1 MPDNELDMKAAEA
14 VGIQS
19 SAGIAQRAVPENRKS
34 VTNDDETA
42 EDAAVGLNCENGKNM
57 SENEKKYISG
67 VPEQLVRRERSEISA
82 PFGVIVCCAGYGK
95 TTYLSQ
101 LAYERPD
108 SVLIS
113 LREYDNSPGRVVSL
127 IRGAVSDQSGCADG
141 YEVVCRFIDEMSAHG
156 GLVLVDD
163 ADVVTDKT
171 ASAFMTLLCEA
182 AVGGK
187 IRLLMSGRSIPAFAV
202 SFLMDR
208 RAELYGINEMRFTR
222 AETEEYLKLCGRK
235 YTDKYV
241 NTLYAYTGGWCA
253 GVSELAKAASSD
265 EDITRCVERTFLGRY
280 IECNILAGIG
290 GDLVEYLML
299 TSFIDAQD
307 ERFVSEVFRLNDGAA
322 RADRLVSRG
331 VLSRD
336 ENGAILFPEVMR
348 TLLAGMLP
356 SERKNGIIERASA
369 YCIKEKRFAEAIK
382 LFDVSG
388 NAAAAER
395 ILKTHGEKFLEN
407 YEFELIGYC
416 GDIIE
421 KNRGTKDPEVLG
433 ILAQYYYYC
442 GELSKMEAA
451 YNMADSMFGKENL
464 YSVSRK
470 LYNGLI
476 RYEGNRELYTA
487 NVKSAYEYLE
497 ANGLSLPFL
506 HQKELDTL
514 ALITGG
520 CDDSGKLHIYRF
532 GTLRLTVGET
542 EIQCKSRKSIE
553 LIAYMLEKGGKSVPR
568 EELLNMLWSDNMP
581 ANAVAM
587 LHNIIYGLRR
597 ELAPFGLEN
606 VIIYRNKCYMLDMSM
621 IAVDDRDIIEVC
633 EAVENCDKKR
643 LSAHSSVLGGYWGR
657 YLGANDSR
665 GSEQLKEY
673 YDRCFVNAS
682 VMFAEICRENGDRE
696 RELELLKN
704 ASDADP
710 FSEQI
715 VCSYMMCCFA
725 LGKPDKAKK
734 KYEEYAKMIDEEL
747 GIAPSRW
754 LKNEFLSGFANE
766 SEV

>member
-1 MPDNELDMKAAEA
+1 MNDMLFNEHN
-14 VGIQS
+14 
-19 SAGIAQRAVPENRKS
+19 NRYM
-34 VTNDDETA
+34 T
-42 EDAAVGLNCENGKNM
+42 
-57 SENEKKYISG
+57 G
-67 VPEQLVRRERSEISA
+67 VPGRLVRRERSGISDRL
-82 PFGVIVCCAGYGK
+82 GVIVCCAGYGK
-95 TTYLSQ
+95 SAYLRQ
-101 LAYERPD
+101 LAGESPD

-113 LREYDNSPGRVVSL
+113 IKEYDNCPERIAALFGENTAGVS
-127 IRGAVSDQSGCADG
+127 GSG
-141 YEVVCRFIDEMSAHG
+141 YETVCRFIDEMSARD

-171 ASAFMTLLCEA
+171 ASAFMTLLCGA
-182 AVGGK
+182 AADGK
-187 IRLLMSGRSIPAFAV
+187 IHLLMTGRSIPGFAV
-202 SFLMDR
+202 SFLMNGS
-208 RAELYGINEMRFTR
+208 AGLYGINDMRFTR
-222 AETEEYLKLCGRK
+222 DETAEYLELCGREAD
-235 YTDKYV
+235 DKYV
-241 NTLYAYTGGWCA
+241 NTMYAFTNGWCA
-253 GVSELAKAASSD
+253 GVCELAKAAVSD
-265 EDITRCVERTFLGRY
+265 GEISGCVERTLLARY

-290 GDLVEYLML
+290 GDLTEYLML
-299 TSFIDAQD
+299 TAFIDAQD
-307 ERFVSEVFRLNDGAA
+307 DGFSSAVFRISDGAA

-331 VLSRD
+331 VLTRD
-336 ENGAILFPEVMR
+336 ESGATEFPEVMR
-348 TLLAGMLP
+348 TVLAGMLP
-356 SERKNGIIERASA
+356 SERKRGIIERASA
-369 YCIKEKRFAEAIK
+369 YYIREKRFAEAIK

-395 ILKTHGEKFLEN
+395 ILKSHGEKFLEN

-421 KNRGTKDPEVLG
+421 KSRGTKDPEVLG

-442 GELSKMEAA
+442 GEISKMEAA
-451 YNMADSMFGKENL
+451 YNMADSMFGKENR
-464 YSVSRK
+464 YSVCRK
-470 LYNGLI
+470 LYNGLM
-476 RYEGNRELYTA
+476 RYEGNKELYTA
-487 NVKSAYEYLE
+487 NVKNACEYLE
-497 ANGLSLPFL
+497 TNGLPLPFL

-520 CDDSGKLHIYRF
+520 SDDSGKLHIYRF
-532 GTLRLTVGET
+532 GTLRLTVGDT

-553 LIAYMLEKGGKSVPR
+553 LIAYMLERGGKPVPR

-621 IAVDDRDIIEVC
+621 IAEDDRDIIEVC
-633 EAVENCDKKR
+633 EASENFDKKR
-643 LSAHSSVLGGYWGR
+643 LSAHADVLDSYWGR

-665 GSEQLKEY
+665 GSRQLKEY

-682 VMFAEICRENGDRE
+682 VMLAEICRDSGDRE
-696 RELELLKN
+696 RELTLLKN
-704 ASDADP
+704 ASETDP

-754 LKNEFLSGFANE
+754 LKNEFLSGFAND
-766 SEV
+766 SEG